1 MKSRAL
7 CTLAMAGAF
16 ALCAIVSAQSPT
28 GGGTGPNGSGRVTEN
43 VALGATVNVRSASI
57 IGAAWNADNTPI
69 PFAKLRLRN
78 VVSGRIQAHTVADE
92 LGKFAFRSVEPG
104 SFVVELV
111 SDDGRILTV
120 GHTFSAAPGETVAT
134 FVRLG
139 TKVPWFNGFFGNA
152 AAIVASTAAAAG
164 VTALAPEEMTCVSA
178 CGG

>member
-1 MKSRAL
+1 MRSRAL
-7 CTLAMAGAF
+7 YALAVAGAF
-16 ALCAIVSAQSPT
+16 ALGGIVSAQGSA
-28 GGGTGPNGSGRVTEN
+28 GVANGRNGAGRVSDASAGT
-43 VALGATVNVRSASI
+43 TVNVRWASI
-57 IGAAWNADNTPI
+57 MGAAWNADDSPI

-78 VVSGRIQAHTVADE
+78 VVSGKIQAHTVADE
-92 LGKFAFRSVEPG
+92 LGKFSFRSVEPG

-111 SDDGRILTV
+111 NDEGKILTV

-164 VTALAPEEMTCVSA
+164 VTAVAPEEMTCVSA

>member
-7 CTLAMAGAF
+7 CALAVAGAF
-16 ALCAIVSAQSPT
+16 ALCGIASAQSPGAAPNRPTPSGLATAT
-28 GGGTGPNGSGRVTEN
+28 GMSR
-43 VALGATVNVRSASI
+43 TVHVRSGSI
-57 IGAAWNADNTPI
+57 MGSAWKADNSPI

-78 VVSGRIQAHTVADE
+78 VVSGQIQAHTIADE
-92 LGKFAFRSVEPG
+92 LGKFAFKLVEPG
-104 SFVVELV
+104 SYVVELV
-111 SDDGRILTV
+111 SEDGRILTV
-120 GHTFSAAPGETVAT
+120 GHTFSVGPGEAAAT